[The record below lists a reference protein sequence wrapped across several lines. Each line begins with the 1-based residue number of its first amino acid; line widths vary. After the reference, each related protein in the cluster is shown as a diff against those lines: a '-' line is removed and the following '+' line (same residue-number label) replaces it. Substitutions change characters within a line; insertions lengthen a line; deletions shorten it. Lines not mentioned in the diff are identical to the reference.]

1 MPSVAICFGAAMTG
15 GAGGCAGA
23 GVVVVTGP
31 IGAACTGVAGGVY
44 VSACAAE
51 AATVFGT
58 GTACVA
64 GLGGASGLSATG
76 CGFGGVSS
84 GLGSGCKRIS
94 STTGGTAGT
103 FTTPLDSAHIASNA
117 APCSATEAAVPGRR
131 SQPPYAAARIDGSI
145 EGSSDAA
152 NAAPWPAA

>member
-23 GVVVVTGP
+23 GVVGVTGP

-58 GTACVA
+58 GTACVT
-64 GLGGASGLSATG
+64 GLGGASASGLSATG

-84 GLGSGCKRIS
+84 GLGSGCKRIN

-103 FTTPLDSAHIASNA
+103 FTTPLDSAHSASSA

-131 SQPPYAAARIDGSI
+131 NQPPAAAPARSDGSV
-145 EGSSDAA
+145 EKTSAVA
-152 NAAPWPAA
+152 E